1 VPAGPDS
8 CDASRLIEQLRW
20 KFPQTSVV
28 VLTMISSPSMINEMY
43 RLGACAV
50 VTKASDPTEFFC
62 ALAAARAGRTYRFG
76 VPCRSLTMA
85 HARLKPRFGLPPREQ
100 EVVRLFSNGDRVSD
114 IARRLNR
121 SHCTVSAQKSS
132 AMRKLGVRNDQEL
145 IALGLALVM
154 LG

>member
-1 VPAGPDS
+1 
-8 CDASRLIEQLRW
+8 
-20 KFPQTSVV
+20 
-28 VLTMISSPSMINEMY
+28 M
-43 RLGACAV
+43 
-50 VTKASDPTEFFC
+50 
-62 ALAAARAGRTYRFG
+62 
-76 VPCRSLTMA
+76 
-85 HARLKPRFGLPPREQ
+85 
-100 EVVRLFSNGDRVSD
+100 VRLFSNGDRVSG

>member
-1 VPAGPDS
+1 
-8 CDASRLIEQLRW
+8 
-20 KFPQTSVV
+20 
-28 VLTMISSPSMINEMY
+28 
-43 RLGACAV
+43 
-50 VTKASDPTEFFC
+50 
-62 ALAAARAGRTYRFG
+62 
-76 VPCRSLTMA
+76 MA
-85 HARLKPRFGLPPREQ
+85 HARLRPRFGLPPREQ
-100 EVVRLFSNGDRVSD
+100 EVVRLFSNGDRVSG